1 MLLQIARFHSFLW
14 LSNIPLCIYVC
25 VCVCVCIKLLYS
37 FIDVHLC
44 CFHILTIVN
53 NAAMNI
59 RVHIFFELVFLSSSE
74 KKPAVELLDHM
85 VVLFLTF

>member
-1 MLLQIARFHSFLW
+1 MHI
-14 LSNIPLCIYVC
+14 CVC

-53 NAAMNI
+53 NAAMNMGMQNL
-59 RVHIFFELVFLSSSE
+59 FELVFLYSLSE
-74 KKPAVELLDHM
+74 YPEMKLLDHM
-85 VVLFLTF
+85 VVLFLIFLKTFHSFP